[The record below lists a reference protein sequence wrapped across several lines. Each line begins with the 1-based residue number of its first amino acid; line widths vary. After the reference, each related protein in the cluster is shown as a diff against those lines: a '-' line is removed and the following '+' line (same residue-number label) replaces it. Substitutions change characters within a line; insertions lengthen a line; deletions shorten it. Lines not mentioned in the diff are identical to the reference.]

1 MAGNG
6 FRYLEY
12 DKGKQRSISRAFPDY
27 ASGKTV
33 YGNTDQEGER
43 IDFMGQED
51 RKKSLLSLNELEEN
65 YKALF
70 VSNPDV
76 YFYNKKGQLYKNWD
90 DFRNVYLK
98 NARKIQSIPGKAPS
112 IFEHV
117 LQETD
122 FFPAKDQ
129 DVDINLNARYCPPF
143 WHHLNFIEIMYV
155 LNGEFLI
162 NLSEEKTICLKCGNY
177 IIIPPDI
184 KHSVFSWHDE
194 DIIVNVFMK
203 LSTFEMAFASM
214 LMEADELSGYFW
226 RILYGRNENSMI
238 LFCSPPDEFLERLI
252 QDLIEERQEPK
263 YGGNFLMISYVSAF
277 VAYALS
283 RHKDYMT
290 PITGTQTR
298 EDKFPE
304 IIQYS
309 RENYSTVTL
318 PELAEHFNR
327 SESYL
332 SRYIKR
338 QTGYSLVR
346 LLKEYRM

>member
-1 MAGNG
+1 
-6 FRYLEY
+6 
-12 DKGKQRSISRAFPDY
+12 
-27 ASGKTV
+27 
-33 YGNTDQEGER
+33 
-43 IDFMGQED
+43 MGQED

-143 WHHLNFIEIMYV
+143 WHHLNFIKIMYV
-155 LNGEFLI
+155 LN
-162 NLSEEKTICLKCGNY
+162 
-177 IIIPPDI
+177 
-184 KHSVFSWHDE
+184 
-194 DIIVNVFMK
+194 
-203 LSTFEMAFASM
+203 
-214 LMEADELSGYFW
+214 
-226 RILYGRNENSMI
+226 GRNENSMI

-346 LLKEYRM
+346 LLKEYRMKQAGILLHSTRFSVEDIMMEVGYTDISYFYKVFREYYGMTPKHYREQKKELL